1 MSEKQKLLI
10 VDDSELNRDI
20 LKEILGSRY
29 DYMEAENGTQAIQI
43 LEVHPEI
50 DLMLL
55 DINMPQMNG
64 FQVLEHMRELQWI
77 DEVPVVMISSEES
90 VEIMRKAYDLG
101 ITDYISRPFDA
112 VIVKKRVQNTLG
124 LYANQKRLI
133 NVVVDQVYQK
143 EENNTIMI
151 GILSNVL
158 GSHNSE
164 SSEHILHIR
173 VATEMLLRE
182 LIRKTDAY
190 HLTEAEIALIITASS
205 RHDIGK
211 VSIPEEI
218 LNKPGRLTDEEFKIM
233 KSHSEIGASMIRNM
247 DFPQDKPLV
256 PISAQIVSIADVYDA
271 LTSVRCY
278 KNAYDH
284 DTAIQMILEG
294 QCGQFNPLLL
304 ECLKEISPQLSRT
317 FKKEKDDNREY
328 YEAQRISEEIL
339 RQNALPRKD
348 HSQRVIEIMQEKI
361 KFFKENSGK
370 ISIEYN
376 AISGKLVLTDGES
389 QKEYQRDNL
398 EFDLYGVYDISE
410 EDIQRV
416 KDSLDSVSSKNKE
429 VSMKVMLKVRG
440 ERQMCDLKLHTL
452 WSSLKTDGYIGIV
465 GQLDIVK

>member
-1 MSEKQKLLI
+1 M
-10 VDDSELNRDI
+10 
-20 LKEILGSRY
+20 
-29 DYMEAENGTQAIQI
+29 
-43 LEVHPEI
+43 
-50 DLMLL
+50 
-55 DINMPQMNG
+55 
-64 FQVLEHMRELQWI
+64 
-77 DEVPVVMISSEES
+77 
-90 VEIMRKAYDLG
+90 
-101 ITDYISRPFDA
+101 
-112 VIVKKRVQNTLG
+112 
-124 LYANQKRLI
+124 
-133 NVVVDQVYQK
+133 
-143 EENNTIMI
+143 
-151 GILSNVL
+151 
-158 GSHNSE
+158 
-164 SSEHILHIR
+164 
-173 VATEMLLRE
+173 
-182 LIRKTDAY
+182 
-190 HLTEAEIALIITASS
+190 
-205 RHDIGK
+205 
-211 VSIPEEI
+211 
-218 LNKPGRLTDEEFKIM
+218 
-233 KSHSEIGASMIRNM
+233 
-247 DFPQDKPLV
+247 
-256 PISAQIVSIADVYDA
+256 SIADVYDA

-294 QCGQFNPLLL
+294 QCGQFNPHMIMNGECGVFNPLLL
-304 ECLKEISPQLSRT
+304 ECLKESSPQLSRT

-370 ISIEYN
+370 ISMEYN
-376 AISGKLVLTDGES
+376 AISGNLVLTDGES

-398 EFDLYGVYDISE
+398 EFDLYGAYDISE